1 MSQTEPGWDGLGDD
15 MTGAVA
21 KVRAIGWQS
30 TSEQKTNQERD
41 RVSDAGI
48 GIWCPFLVCIQNQK
62 GSGLLS
68 EF

>member
-21 KVRAIGWQS
+21 KVRAIDWQS
-30 TSEQKTNQERD
+30 TSGQRTNQERGK
-41 RVSDAGI
+41 VSDAGN
-48 GIWCPFLVCIQNQK
+48 GIWWPFLVCIQNQK
-62 GSGLLS
+62 GSGLS